1 MESFQKSI
9 RANSSDL
16 IRLNKMEKPHS
27 PAYYATTEE
36 HFDSYD
42 TSYGYSEDEQERT
55 AEERA
60 LVRKLDLYIM
70 PIVCILDFIQVTKK
84 EEKNNHMQ
92 RDNDLPIENIPG
104 PCYNYF
110 VSESVL

>member
-27 PAYYATTEE
+27 PAYYATNEE